1 MQGTYARL
9 KDIRNFTTH
18 DIFTKDDKGNPIVRG
33 YGPGYYGEMKEL
45 LRALDNAI
53 KGVDE
58 AVEVEL
64 KKYQDLREGVVAANE
79 AASKENATQEEKD
92 NAKKVNEEYNAANR
106 AFSEFHENIKG
117 KQLHEVKIGDN
128 IRRKLIEFIDQAE
141 NVPEGEIVK
150 IPADLALIMD
160 EVRAVLESGQPEVKP
175 VPNEGE

>member
-18 DIFTKDDKGNPIVRG
+18 DIFTKDEKGNPVTRG
-33 YGPGYYGEMKEL
+33 YSPGYWPEMKLL
-45 LRALDNAI
+45 LRAVDNKI
-53 KGVDE
+53 KEIDE
-58 AVEVEL
+58 SVEVEL
-64 KKYQDLREGVVAANE
+64 KKYQDLRETVVAAND
-79 AASKENATQEEKD
+79 AASKETSTQEDKD
-92 NAKKVNEEYNAANR
+92 KAKKVNEEYNAANK

-160 EVRAVLESGQPEVKP
+160 EVREMLESGQPEVKP